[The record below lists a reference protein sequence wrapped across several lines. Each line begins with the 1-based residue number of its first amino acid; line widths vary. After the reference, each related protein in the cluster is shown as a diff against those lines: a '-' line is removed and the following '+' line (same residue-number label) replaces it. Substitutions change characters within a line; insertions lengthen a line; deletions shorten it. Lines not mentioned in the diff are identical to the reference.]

1 MRAGLLV
8 EHITFY
14 RLEKVK
20 TETGSEENTYVVDHR
35 CRARMTYSGGD
46 RTNENGDIFYSHRV
60 NFEIRQGYD
69 FDELFRIEWDG
80 RMYRILSIEKDRHN
94 MSVFIST
101 ELIND

>member
-1 MRAGLLV
+1 MRAGLLTEKIV
-8 EHITFY
+8 FY

-20 TETGSEENTYVVDHR
+20 TETGSEENTY
-35 CRARMTYSGGD
+35 
-46 RTNENGDIFYSHRV
+46 ENGDIFYSHRV
-60 NFEIRQGYD
+60 NFEIRQVYD

-94 MSVFIST
+94 MSVFIVT